1 MEETSRLE
9 MLIGNDLE
17 KLKKAKILVFGV
29 GGVGSY
35 VVETLARS
43 FIGHITIVDNDVVSR
58 SNINRQLIAYQST
71 IGKDKVSVSKERI
84 LDINPNCIVNTY
96 KTFILPENLSNFEF
110 LDYDY
115 IIDAIDTVTSKLA
128 IIEMAKNK
136 NVPVI
141 SCMGTGNK
149 FHPELL
155 KIVDIQ
161 KTSICPLARV
171 MRYELRKR
179 NINHVDVLYS
189 TEEPHKT
196 NNSIPGSTAYVPSV
210 AGIMIAGFVVNKII
224 DNYLGRLKHLRL
236 RP

>member
-9 MLIGNDLE
+9 MLIGEDIN
-17 KLKKAKILVFGV
+17 KLKNAKILVFGL

-35 VVETLARS
+35 VVEALSRS
-43 FIGHITIVDNDVVSR
+43 FIGHLTIVDNDVVSE
-58 SNINRQLIAYQST
+58 SNINRQLLAYHST
-71 IGKDKVSVSKERI
+71 IGKYKVDVSKQRI
-84 LDINPNCIVNTY
+84 LDINKNCEVITH

-155 KIVDIQ
+155 KIMDIQ
-161 KTSICPLARV
+161 KTTICPLARV

-179 NINHVDVLYS
+179 GINHVDVLSS
-189 TEEPHKT
+189 TEEPVKT
-196 NNSIPGSTAYVPSV
+196 NSNTPGSTSYVPSV
-210 AGIMIAGFVVNKII
+210 AGIMIAGYVINKII
-224 DNYLGRLKHLRL
+224 GR
-236 RP
+236 

>member
-9 MLIGNDLE
+9 MLIGEDLE
-17 KLKKAKILVFGV
+17 ILKKAKILVFGG

-35 VVETLARS
+35 VVETFARS
-43 FIGHITIVDNDVVSR
+43 FVGNITIVDNDVVSR
-58 SNINRQLIAYQST
+58 SNINRQLVAYQST

-84 LDINPNCIVNTY
+84 LDINPNCIVNTH

-115 IIDAIDTVTSKLA
+115 IIDAIDTVTSKIA

-161 KTSICPLARV
+161 KTTICPLARV

-189 TEEPHKT
+189 TEEPVKT

-224 DNYLGRLKHLRL
+224 GK
-236 RP
+236 

>member
-9 MLIGNDLE
+9 MLIGDDLE

-43 FIGHITIVDNDVVSR
+43 FVGHITIVDNDVVSR
-58 SNINRQLIAYQST
+58 SNINRQLVAYQST

-84 LDINPNCIVNTY
+84 LDINPNCVVDTY
-96 KTFILPENLSNFEF
+96 KTFILPENLSNFAFSE
-110 LDYDY
+110 YDY

-136 NVPVI
+136 NIPVI

-161 KTSICPLARV
+161 KTTICPLARV

-189 TEEPHKT
+189 TEEPVKT
-196 NNSIPGSTAYVPSV
+196 NNNIPGSTAYVPSV

-224 DNYLGRLKHLRL
+224 GK
-236 RP
+236 